1 VTQKLVTQA
10 SGDQGIDDQDIGGQA
25 PISRQVVLLVVDTVS
40 GTRRCGAE
48 RFRSLDLVL
57 NNTRA
62 GQV

>member
-1 VTQKLVTQA
+1 VTQTLVTDA
-10 SGDQGIDDQDIGGQA
+10 LVVRA
-25 PISRQVVLLVVDTVS
+25 PINTQVVLLVVATVS
-40 GTRRCGAE
+40 GTTRCGAE